1 MSFIAYA
8 TINSLEET
16 FMIAGTDYTLTFTA
30 YEEDGLT
37 PADLGGAVIK
47 WMLCPYGRTSYNI
60 LQIDGTITGV
70 STFDVEISGDD
81 TLALSGKYLQQF
93 EITSFFGQKFRPAQ
107 GVILI
112 SPAIPV
118 S

>member
-8 TINSLEET
+8 TINCLEET
-16 FMIAGTDYTLTFTA
+16 FMIAGTDFTLTFEA
-30 YEEDGLT
+30 FEEDGLT
-37 PADLGGAVIK
+37 PADLGGATIK
-47 WMLCPYGRTSYNI
+47 WMLCPYGRTTYNI
-60 LQIDGTITGV
+60 LQINGTLTGL
-70 STFDVEISGDD
+70 STFDVEISASD

-93 EITSFFGQKFRPAQ
+93 EVESFFGQKYRPAQ
-107 GVILI
+107 GVVLI